1 MNMESLIKAGL
12 WLYDNWVLLVISLSV
27 IVFVGKSIVDYKKLS
42 KEQQVEIAM
51 KIITNTISK
60 YVADAQERWSDYE
73 SAGGIKNSQVMDI
86 IYTKFPILSTCTD
99 QETLNKRLNEL
110 IDDALT
116 YVRTTVDPN
125 KQKSKVEEPVKEN
138 VSETSSDVKETE
150 DNTEVSK

>member
-1 MNMESLIKAGL
+1 
-12 WLYDNWVLLVISLSV
+12 
-27 IVFVGKSIVDYKKLS
+27 
-42 KEQQVEIAM
+42 M

-125 KQKSKVEEPVKEN
+125 KQKSKVEETVKEN
-138 VSETSSDVKETE
+138 VSEMSSDVKDTE
-150 DNTEVSK
+150 DSAEVSK